1 MIHWYKICQQVLSS
15 YCLCALGESPPFW
28 MQFQPIRQ
36 ATPPQ
41 TRAALMRCLS
51 GWAGQWQRQHVLPRQ
66 DSRSIPRRGV
76 DLLLSRTGAPWQHG
90 LLLPDDSSK
99 RFRLMWLDD
108 AILKAETLMV
118 GIILFL
124 RFGFIGIVTMNN
136 AAARS
141 FDYYYHNSSIQNLL
155 ASIVFLLPECFMS
168 ISTALEALPIG
179 GGGDSSANNYSVGA
193 LPYWIG
199 WIVATP
205 TRIPHAGIGVDAKT
219 GSGFVVARNR
229 CAMAMRSTSAKQFQQ
244 AFPIHV
250 AGQHYHGGQ
259 GADGWYYYLSKI
271 WVHWSWR
278 HEKRSCIHLIV
289 TIIICWYK
297 ICQQV
302 LSSCCPHV
310 LGVTPLPWM
319 R

>member
-1 MIHWYKICQQVLSS
+1 MEQFIPPPTTAVL
-15 YCLCALGESPPFW
+15 LG
-28 MQFQPIRQ
+28 
-36 ATPPQ
+36 
-41 TRAALMRCLS
+41 CLS
-51 GWAGQWQRQHVLPRQ
+51 GLHGQWQRQQASCRQALQSMPRH
-66 DSRSIPRRGV
+66 GV
-76 DLLLSRTGAPWQHG
+76 DLLLRGTGALWRRGQ
-90 LLLPDDSSK
+90 LSPDDSSK
-99 RFRLMWLDD
+99 HFQLMWMDD

-118 GIILFL
+118 DIILFL

-205 TRIPHAGIGVDAKT
+205 TRIPHAGIGIDAKT

-259 GADGWYYYLSKI
+259 GADCWCYSLPKV